1 MLRLVLGNMLMG
13 GPDVWPYIPAMIY
26 RMDRCKIRDL
36 EAAGALFETLFES
49 EDSGEPESHSPV
61 LQRHVSMSELWPEDG
76 PSPAGFEAALTRTT
90 MTTSV
95 SASFAKTYADWP
107 RYPRDELD
115 GVTADY
121 SGPMLML
128 HGGLDPTMPVERLA
142 EMIDHF
148 DGPGQEFVFFPDS
161 GHVTVSDNSCSQAM
175 YASFIANPGDP
186 VDRSCVDSASAF
198 DLGAPETDAPL
209 FGTDD
214 FWGESATTMEI
225 GVIILNIL
233 LAAAMAGLVVWTARF
248 MRRRM
253 ARKKAA

>member
-1 MLRLVLGNMLMG
+1 MLRLVFGNMMMG

-26 RMDRCKIRDL
+26 RMNRCKIRDL
-36 EAAGALFETLFES
+36 EAAGALFENLFES
-49 EDSGEPESHSPV
+49 EDAGEPESHSPV
-61 LQRHVSMSELWPEDG
+61 LQRHVAMSELWPEDG
-76 PSPAGFEAALTRTT
+76 ASPAGFDAALTRMTITT
-90 MTTSV
+90 GV

-107 RYPRDELD
+107 RYPRDELV

-121 SGPMLML
+121 SGPMLLL

-142 EMIDHF
+142 ELIDHF

-161 GHVTVSDNSCSQAM
+161 GHVTVSDNSCSQSM
-175 YASFIANPGDP
+175 YASFIANPGAP
-186 VDRSCVDSASAF
+186 VDRGCVDTAPAF
-198 DLGAPETDAPL
+198 DLGAPETDEPL
-209 FGTDD
+209 FGTED

-225 GVIILNIL
+225 GVIIINVL

-253 ARKKAA
+253 AKKKAA